1 MPEEI
6 TSMTQPLNR
15 RGFVAIATA
24 AGLAAPYVARAAQQF
39 RLRCSLD
46 TAPTHMRNITIGDYL
61 QKIEAASDGRIKT
74 ELFHAGA
81 LFADVNVAKALL
93 QGQVE
98 MACPGSWVLTGFV
111 PDCDMVNLPVMYS
124 QPIEICRRVIDG
136 KTGLHVN
143 AELNR
148 KLRVRVLGLWL
159 HLGFQHWYSATKPIK
174 ALRDLADM
182 KIRITGGAAMA
193 WRTRFFNANPNTTAW
208 PDVPLA
214 LSQGVFDGLIT
225 TNESAFSAK
234 LWEAGLKTSVQ
245 DRQNVDNY
253 IPMVSE
259 NFLHSLPVE
268 LRALLVETWE
278 QNVAGYRAQML
289 AAQDQALLG
298 LHEHGM
304 VDTIPPDEDI
314 AAVRRTMMASQPKLV
329 KELRLSP
336 ELPKLVSEDLRPLS

>member
-1 MPEEI
+1 
-6 TSMTQPLNR
+6 MTQLLSR
-15 RGFVAIATA
+15 RGVVAA
-24 AGLAAPYVARAAQQF
+24 ALAAPYVARAAQPF

-61 QKIEAASDGRIKT
+61 QKLEAASGGRIKT

-81 LFADVNVAKALL
+81 LFADMNVAKALL

-111 PDCDMVNLPVMYS
+111 PDCDVVNLPVMYS
-124 QPIEICRRVIDG
+124 QPIEICRRVMDG
-136 KTGLHVN
+136 KTGAHVN
-143 AELNR
+143 AQLNR
-148 KLRVRVLGLWL
+148 KLRSRVLGLWL
-159 HLGFQHWYSATKPIK
+159 QLGFQHWYSATKPIK
-174 ALRDLADM
+174 ALGDVADM

-193 WRTRFFNANPNTTAW
+193 WRTRFFGANPNTTAW

-214 LSQGVFDGLIT
+214 LSQGTFDGLIT

-259 NFLHSLPVE
+259 AFLHGLPAE
-268 LRALLVETWE
+268 LRALLVDTWA
-278 QNVAGYRAQML
+278 QHVAEAPRPDAGSPGPRA
-289 AAQDQALLG
+289 G
-298 LHEHGM
+298 
-304 VDTIPPDEDI
+304 
-314 AAVRRTMMASQPKLV
+314 RTA
-329 KELRLSP
+329 
-336 ELPKLVSEDLRPLS
+336 